1 MNLIFSPSAIG
12 DLREISDYTLQTWG
26 AEQEDRYLKGL
37 WGKLAEIQSSPES
50 CRLRED
56 LAKGCRSAR
65 HGKHVIFFSIKGET
79 LQVIRIL
86 HGAMD
91 FNRHLTD
98 EDLPGK

>member
-1 MNLIFSPSAIG
+1 MNLILSPSAIR
-12 DLREISDYTLQTWG
+12 DLQEISDYTLQTWG

-37 WGKLAEIQSSPES
+37 WGKLAEIQSNPDS

-65 HGKHVIFFSIKGET
+65 HEKHVIFFSIQGQT

-86 HGAMD
+86 HGTMD
-91 FNRHLTD
+91 FNRHLAD
-98 EDLPGK
+98 GDLPD

>member
-1 MNLIFSPSAIG
+1 MNLILSPSAIR
-12 DLREISDYTLQTWG
+12 DLQEISNYTLHTWG
-26 AEQEDRYLKGL
+26 EEQDDRYLKGL
-37 WGKLAEIQSSPES
+37 WGKLAEIQFSPES

-65 HGKHVIFFSIKGET
+65 HEEHVIFFSIKEQT

-91 FNRHLTD
+91 FNRHLAD
-98 EDLPGK
+98 EDLPD